1 MRTSFTLVSVAA
13 LALSLAGCH
22 KKPTDTTPVENAM
35 VENVTDDAAADMNAA
50 APAATM
56 GQDFADTAAKSDAF
70 EIAEGKLATTMG
82 KGKAV
87 TDFAKMMVKGH
98 TDSTAKLKAAA
109 AAATP
114 AITPDPMLKPDQQ
127 AKVDALGKLSGD
139 AFDKQYAA
147 DQVAA
152 HEEALAGLQA
162 YSATGDVA
170 SLKTWATNTAP
181 VVAGHLDMA
190 RKLPQ

>member
-1 MRTSFTLVSVAA
+1 MRTGFTLVSVAA
-13 LALSLAGCH
+13 LALGLAACS
-22 KKPTDTTPVENAM
+22 KPADTAATENAM
-35 VENVTDDAAADMNAA
+35 VENAADDMAGAAAS
-50 APAATM
+50 APAPMA

-82 KGKAV
+82 KAKAV

-109 AAATP
+109 AGATP
-114 AITPDPMLKPDQQ
+114 AITLDPALKPDQQ

-152 HEEALAGLQA
+152 HEEALTALQA

-170 SLKTWATNTAP
+170 ALKTWATNTAP
-181 VVAGHLDMA
+181 VVSGHLDMA
-190 RKLPQ
+190 KKLPQ